1 MRRDAGLLSGL
12 GVVAT
17 LRMLGRLA
25 VFVVWTL
32 VLLPVQMVL
41 IRLPGTGKQ
50 RLPMRYWGGV
60 ARIVGL
66 RLDVSGAVA
75 QGDGRPVI
83 FVANHSSWLDIVALG
98 AVLPG
103 CFVAKA
109 EVARWP
115 GINWVAA
122 AGRTIFVSRRHRA
135 AAGERNAMQERLAA
149 GDNLILFPEGTT
161 SDGARVMP
169 FHPTFLA
176 LAGDATRPIVQAVTI
191 VYDRMDGLP
200 ICRRNRPLVAWYGDM
215 DIASHYAELGRHDWR
230 ARIVIDPPL
239 VVAGG
244 RKQLGAAL
252 EARIG
257 AVAAQIRQ
265 GRDVE
270 AEASSEKS

>member
-1 MRRDAGLLSGL
+1 ML
-12 GVVAT
+12 GTA
-17 LRMLGRLA
+17 RMLGRLA
-25 VFVVWTL
+25 AFIVWTL
-32 VLLPVQMVL
+32 ALLPVQLVL
-41 IRLPGTGKQ
+41 IRLQGPAKQ
-50 RLPMRYWGGV
+50 RLPMRYWRGV
-60 ARIVGL
+60 ARIIGL
-66 RLDVSGAVA
+66 RFEVSGAIA
-75 QGDGRPVI
+75 HDAGRPVI

-109 EVARWP
+109 EIARWP
-115 GINWVAA
+115 GINLVAA

-135 AAGERNAMQERLAA
+135 AGRERNAMQERLEA

-176 LAGDATRPIVQAVTI
+176 LAGDASRPIVQAVTI

-230 ARIVIDPPL
+230 VRIVIDPPL
-239 VVAGG
+239 AITGG
-244 RKQLGAAL
+244 RKQISAAL

-257 AVAAQIRQ
+257 DVAARIRQ
-265 GRDVE
+265 GRPVV
-270 AEASSEKS
+270 AEPSQETS